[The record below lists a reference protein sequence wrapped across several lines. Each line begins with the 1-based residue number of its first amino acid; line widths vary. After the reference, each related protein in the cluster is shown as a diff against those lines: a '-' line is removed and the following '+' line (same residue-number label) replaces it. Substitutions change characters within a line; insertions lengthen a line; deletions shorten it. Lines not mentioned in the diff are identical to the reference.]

1 MKKRIVSCLIICVV
15 LVLSFFYAHID
26 DNVYIYNEEAD
37 TATFYSTGTLSGDE
51 QLTQTFVSEE
61 DSIDGFNLKLELVGS
76 VEDVILRYAI
86 LDENSDK
93 VYEGIMTATELESK
107 KFNVIKIPEIPDTK
121 GKQYTIVLSEEN
133 ADLQNGVSFYLS
145 PGRQNGQEL
154 IIKGNETDATLVTRI
169 ICNRF
174 DVETYVVLLGMIVFI
189 STFMKILYK
198 MFK

>member
-1 MKKRIVSCLIICVV
+1 
-15 LVLSFFYAHID
+15 
-26 DNVYIYNEEAD
+26 
-37 TATFYSTGTLSGDE
+37 
-51 QLTQTFVSEE
+51 
-61 DSIDGFNLKLELVGS
+61 
-76 VEDVILRYAI
+76 
-86 LDENSDK
+86 
-93 VYEGIMTATELESK
+93 MTATELESK